1 MAEPIEIVTMESE
14 HFEGV
19 VALQSL
25 CFPPPFD
32 PELLWQLHHLK
43 GHRELFPTGQ
53 HVAVKGGTVIGSST
67 CMILSE
73 SNWQEHA
80 DWEATTGGHN
90 LAKHDPQGTT
100 LFGVDIS
107 VHPEF
112 RGLGV
117 GKALYQARFAVVQ
130 SCQLARFGTAC
141 RMPDF
146 RSASISFPG
155 LTPEEYAQSVA
166 SGARRDRTLSPLL
179 KMGVRLTGVIE
190 GHMDDEESGH
200 AAAILEW
207 SP

>member
-1 MAEPIEIVTMESE
+1 MANEIEIVPLEAT

-19 VALQSL
+19 VALQAL

-32 PELLWQLHHLK
+32 PQLLWQTHHLK
-43 GHRELFPTGQ
+43 RHRELFPAGQ
-53 HVAVKGGTVIGSST
+53 HVAVKGGKVIGSST

-73 SNWQEHA
+73 SNWQQHA

-90 LAKHDPQGTT
+90 LAKHDPRGTT
-100 LFGVDIS
+100 LYGVDIS
-107 VHPEF
+107 VHPEY

-117 GKALYQARFAVVQ
+117 GKALYRARFAVVQ
-130 SCQLARFGTAC
+130 SCSLWRFGTAC

-146 RSASISFPG
+146 GSALVNSPA

-166 SGARRDRTLSPLL
+166 SGALRDRTLSPLL